1 MTELWCKACEQWLLP
16 TAFAEDKARSTGR
29 RYRCRACS
37 SKEFRRWQQTPGYVD
52 RLERQKALRHDMKA
66 ADPKRRW
73 AQYTLNAVRA
83 RSRKKQQPCGIDED
97 WLYANA
103 PETCPLLGIA
113 LRFNNTASFFD
124 SATVDRKNSDGGYTK
139 DNCWI
144 ISMKANRI
152 KTDATI
158 EELEQ
163 VAKSWR
169 RLCMDKSLL
178 SGVKLPKRYE
188 EEVDYKPPVVNPYAA

>member
-1 MTELWCKACEQWLLP
+1 
-16 TAFAEDKARSTGR
+16 
-29 RYRCRACS
+29 
-37 SKEFRRWQQTPGYVD
+37 
-52 RLERQKALRHDMKA
+52 MKA

-83 RSRKKQQPCGIDED
+83 RSRKKQQPCGVDEN

-103 PETCPLLGIA
+103 PETCPLLKIP
-113 LRFNNTASFFD
+113 LCFNNTASFFN
-124 SATVDRKNSDGGYTK
+124 SATVDRKNSNDGYTK

-152 KTDATI
+152 KTDATL

-169 RLCMDKSLL
+169 LLMDKNLL
-178 SGVKLPKRYE
+178 DGMKKPKEGAQEYVAKLPS
-188 EEVDYKPPVVNPYAA
+188 VNPYAA